1 MTGIEAIGAIG
12 LGSGEAAISRLGLA
26 EQAAPAQPAAA
37 GFADIL
43 ANGMRHVEG
52 KLATANELV
61 QRFALDDSVPL
72 HQVTY
77 ALEEARLSVE
87 LAMQVRTRLVESY
100 RELMNMSI

>member
-12 LGSGEAAISRLGLA
+12 PGSGEAAISRLGLTA
-26 EQAAPAQPAAA
+26 QAVPAQASTA
-37 GFADIL
+37 GFSDIL
-43 ANGMRHVEG
+43 ASGIRHVEG

-100 RELMNMSI
+100 RELMNMQI